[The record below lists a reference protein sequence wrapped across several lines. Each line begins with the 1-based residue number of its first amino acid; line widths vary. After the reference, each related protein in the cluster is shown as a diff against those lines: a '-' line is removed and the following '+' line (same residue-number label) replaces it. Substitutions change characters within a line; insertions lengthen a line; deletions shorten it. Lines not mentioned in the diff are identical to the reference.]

1 MENNSAS
8 RDILY
13 GLDQWPPLG
22 ATVLLALQWLV
33 ILVPGVLVLGDLLS
47 TALGFDPAQRL
58 ALIQRLFL
66 LCGAVQGL
74 QVLAGHR
81 LPALVGP
88 ATVLLVGVV
97 AGAGREPGALFGA
110 MALGGAATALVG
122 LLGLAAALR
131 RLFTP
136 PVLAATLMLIAVSL
150 APGIRDMIMIPTAK
164 GAAWGVSLWFCLGLV
179 ALMLWAQSALK
190 GIWASAVLLLGMA
203 AGSLA
208 WHLAG
213 LGGPAPAQAWSA
225 PGWSWLPDL
234 APYGLTFS
242 PGPVAAFLLC
252 YLALIAN
259 ELATVETL
267 SELIQADQ
275 VKGRLNRGTL
285 FSGLG
290 GLAAGLMGAVG
301 PVSYAVSPGVVLS
314 SKSASRFTLLP
325 AALLVMALGL
335 WPQALGLFGLV
346 PPPVTGAVLFTVM
359 ASQIFAS
366 LRMALTPGKPLD
378 WGSGSVIGGA
388 VMTGVCVAFMTPEMK
403 QALHPLLRPLA
414 ANGFVVGLALALVLE
429 HLVFRRR

>member
-1 MENNSAS
+1 M
-8 RDILY
+8 
-13 GLDQWPPLG
+13 
-22 ATVLLALQWLV
+22 LALQWVV
-33 ILVPGVLVLGDLLS
+33 ILVPGVLVLGDLAGA
-47 TALGFDPAQRL
+47 ALQLDAPQRVT
-58 ALIQRLFL
+58 LIQRLFL
-66 LCGAVQGL
+66 LCGLVQGL
-74 QVLAGHR
+74 QVLAGHQ

-88 ATVLLVGVV
+88 ATVLLVGLV
-97 AGAGREPGALFGA
+97 AGSGREPGALFGA

-122 LLGLAAALR
+122 LAGLAAALR

-136 PVLAATLMLIAVSL
+136 AVLAATLMLIAVSL
-150 APGIRDMIMIPTAK
+150 APNIRDLIMIPTTR
-164 GAAWGVSLWFCLGLV
+164 GAAWGLSLWFCLGLV
-179 ALMLWAQSALK
+179 SLMLWAQSALK
-190 GIWASAVLLLGMA
+190 GIWSSAVLLLGMVV
-203 AGSLA
+203 GSLI
-208 WHLAG
+208 WHVLG
-213 LGGPAPAQAWSA
+213 LGGPAPGQVWSA
-225 PGWSWLPDL
+225 PGWSWLPEL
-234 APYGLTFS
+234 APFGLSLS

-267 SELIQADQ
+267 SELIAADRI
-275 VKGRLNRGTL
+275 KGRLNRGTL

-325 AALLVMALGL
+325 AALLVIALGL
-335 WPQALGLFGLV
+335 WPQALGLFTLV

-366 LRMALTPGKPLD
+366 LRMAVTPGKALS
-378 WGSGSVIGGA
+378 WSAGSVIGGA

-429 HLVFRRR
+429 HVVFRRR